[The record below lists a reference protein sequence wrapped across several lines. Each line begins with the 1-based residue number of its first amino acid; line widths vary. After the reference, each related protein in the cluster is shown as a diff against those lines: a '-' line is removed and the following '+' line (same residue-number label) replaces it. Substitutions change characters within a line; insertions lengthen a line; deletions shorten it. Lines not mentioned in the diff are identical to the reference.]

1 MFVVIIVSCRYI
13 VIIILVYMIDRC
25 AAYHC
30 QLHILTLMNHDHSNH
45 IPTQSIIINFAI
57 KRAND
62 FESFGAGSEIV
73 KFYGFK
79 TSCALLLILSFG
91 SRAKILFE
99 ILDQL
104 EKVSKGNKPQ
114 NFPRKLLLLDFFNYK
129 EFGGVL
135 PFSVS

>member
-1 MFVVIIVSCRYI
+1 M
-13 VIIILVYMIDRC
+13 
-25 AAYHC
+25 
-30 QLHILTLMNHDHSNH
+30 TLN
-45 IPTQSIIINFAI
+45 QSV
-57 KRAND
+57 RR
-62 FESFGAGSEIV
+62 SEIV

-79 TSCALLLILSFG
+79 TSCCALLLILSFG

>member
-1 MFVVIIVSCRYI
+1 M
-13 VIIILVYMIDRC
+13 VYMIDRC

-30 QLHILTLMNHDHSNH
+30 QLHILTLINHNHSNH

-62 FESFGAGSEIV
+62 VESVGA
-73 KFYGFK
+73 
-79 TSCALLLILSFG
+79 ALRICEVLWFQNLVRPLANLIILSFG